1 MTHRLPASPRAPS
14 IALALLFGLA
24 LAPPAALGKK
34 PPKEAEPAAKG
45 MMMPDLGKVLGPG
58 WTVPPELSDR
68 AAPGVVLEVR
78 PDGYKRV
85 MEGCVSAKPIEN
97 SVTDVSLS
105 SSLSGG
111 VGWGGGGMGASVMA
125 ASALKL
131 SFNGPTIQSYDLVDF
146 VPTRDCV
153 SKLQALAARGAD
165 PSRWVVVQEAL
176 MARVSG
182 CEQRSASAGLSIPGG
197 GAGVSG
203 AGACQMFSEAP
214 VAVGV
219 KTVALAEIPELAGL
233 VATPAPAPAPSPSPA
248 PAPTAEAGSRVVGS
262 SGYALRLVP
271 AGTYT
276 VGCTSGQGG
285 DCSGDEKPARKVTLS
300 RSVYVGETEVT
311 QGLYQRLMGSNPSYF
326 SACGAS
332 CPVEQVSWVDVV
344 KLANKLSASEGLEAC
359 YVINGESVIWPKGL
373 SCLGYRL
380 PTEAEWEVAARGGGD
395 AKYAGGN
402 EPSAVGWFDDN
413 SGSKTHPVGQ
423 KQANAYDL
431 HDMSGNVW
439 EWTWDWYDER
449 AYAAGAVR
457 DPLGPAS
464 GSRRV
469 VRGGSWFSDP
479 QGARVANRGLD
490 APGRRY
496 DVLGVRLLRTAG

>member
-1 MTHRLPASPRAPS
+1 MTHRPPAPPRAPS
-14 IALALLFGLA
+14 LALALLFGLS

-34 PPKEAEPAAKG
+34 PPREEPAAKG
-45 MMMPDLGKVLGPG
+45 MMMPDLGQVLGPG

-176 MARVSG
+176 MAKVGG

-203 AGACQMFSEAP
+203 AGACQMFSEEP

-233 VATPAPAPAPSPSPA
+233 VAKPAPAPSPSPSPS
-248 PAPTAEAGSRVVGS
+248 PAATAEAGSRLVGR

-276 VGCTSGQGG
+276 VGCTPGQGG
-285 DCSGDEKPARKVTLS
+285 ECDDEEKPSRKVSLS
-300 RSVYVGETEVT
+300 RSVYMGETEVT
-311 QGLYQRLMGSNPSYF
+311 QGLYQRLMRSNPSFY
-326 SACGAS
+326 SSCGS
-332 CPVEQVSWVDVV
+332 NCPVEFVTWFDVV
-344 KLANKLSASEGLEAC
+344 NLANRLSASEGLEAC
-359 YVINGESVIWPKGL
+359 YVIRGESGSWPKGP

-380 PTEAEWEVAARGGGD
+380 PTEAEWEVSARGGGD
-395 AKYAGGN
+395 AKYSGGN
-402 EPSAVGWFDDN
+402 ELSAVGWFDGN
-413 SGSKTHPVGQ
+413 SGGETRPVGQ
-423 KQANAYDL
+423 KQANGYGL

-439 EWTWDWYDER
+439 EWVWDWYDDS
-449 AYAAGAVR
+449 AYAGGSVT

-464 GSRRV
+464 GALRV
-469 VRGGSWFSDP
+469 ERGGGWYDDP
-479 QGARVANRGLD
+479 KHARVSNRFYRSPD
-490 APGRRY
+490 ARY
-496 DVLGVRLLRTAG
+496 ALGVRLLRTAP